1 MMRRL
6 HWIVVI
12 VLAVV
17 CASPAV
23 AAEKTVGVIMSGNIG
38 FYQEVHKSFVRAL
51 AREGFDHRNVNTL
64 LQMPSADPLSWTNAA
79 RKFAATEVDVLV
91 IYGAPAALAAIKE
104 TKSIPIV
111 YAGVYDPVAIGVSA
125 RNITGISSKVPITSL
140 LRYLKKLSPFTKLA
154 IVYNELEVDS
164 VRQLKELQ
172 QLERQYGFETIK
184 MAIRRPEDA
193 RRLIFA
199 GKADAVLISV
209 SAAANEALD
218 TIVKSAHGAGIPT
231 VSQIGGTAEKGVIL
245 TLAPSALEQ
254 GEAAARL
261 TAHMLRGENPA
272 EAPLEV
278 PRLVELVL
286 NLKEAGILGIK
297 VPPDLVAD
305 ATKVIK

>member
-1 MMRRL
+1 MRRL
-6 HWIVVI
+6 HWILLI
-12 VLAVV
+12 VLATV
-17 CASPAV
+17 CAKPAV

-38 FYQEVHKSFVRAL
+38 FYQEVHKAFVRAL

-79 RKFAATEVDVLV
+79 RKFTATEVDVLV

-104 TKSIPIV
+104 TRSIPIV

-184 MAIRRPEDA
+184 MGIRKPEDA
-193 RRLIFA
+193 KRLVFA
-199 GKADAVLISV
+199 GRADAVLISV
-209 SAAANEALD
+209 SAVANEALD
-218 TIVKSAHGAGIPT
+218 TIVRSAHGAGIPT
-231 VSQIGGTAEKGVIL
+231 VSQISGTAEKGVIL
-245 TLAPSALEQ
+245 TLAPSAQEQ

-261 TAHMLRGENPA
+261 TVKMLRSESPA

-286 NLKEAGILGIK
+286 NLREAAFLGIK
-297 VPPDLVAD
+297 VPADLLAD